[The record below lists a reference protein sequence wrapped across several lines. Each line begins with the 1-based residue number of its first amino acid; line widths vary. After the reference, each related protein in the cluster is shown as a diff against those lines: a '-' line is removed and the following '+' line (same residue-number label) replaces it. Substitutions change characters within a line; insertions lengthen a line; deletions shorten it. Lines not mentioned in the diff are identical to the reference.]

1 MLQELIQNAEDA
13 GASEV
18 EITHDT
24 RTLQFPETR
33 QDIHRFVTVGGFLF
47 FSGTCFVPNRIRL
60 FVFLYSQYIRH
71 ENHSEYKMVVQC

>member
-24 RTLQFPETR
+24 RTLQFPESR
-33 QDIHRFVTVGGFLF
+33 QDIHRFVTVGGFCF
-47 FSGTCFVPNRIRL
+47 FQAPT
-60 FVFLYSQYIRH
+60 
-71 ENHSEYKMVVQC
+71 

>member
-1 MLQELIQNAEDA
+1 MFQELIQNAEDA

-33 QDIHRFVTVGGFLF
+33 QEIQRFVTVSVFFLF
-47 FSGTCFVPNRIRL
+47 F
-60 FVFLYSQYIRH
+60 
-71 ENHSEYKMVVQC
+71 